1 MKLYKYIGLCVLLV
15 LATTSCSKYLD
26 INTNPDTPSNLTASV
41 QSRLPW
47 LQHYYLYAQGVANV
61 RTAFITQQNTS
72 LGTRR
77 ATRDGLL
84 AGWHG
89 NSGTSTT
96 VYQFLFVGCLANFN
110 DMVAKCEEIGAYQ
123 YEGATYAIK
132 AMAFMLMQEL
142 YGEMPYTEALSSSI
156 TPKYDNGKTIFKG
169 CLADIDKAIELLSK
183 TQATG
188 VPALSAG
195 DSWNG
200 GDASKWIAMC
210 YGLKARWLN
219 NLSKKTDQSDLYDT
233 SKILDYISKAP
244 TSNATSTVIT
254 HQDLATDNIGDIL
267 FGDPLYANVN
277 YCSIGMNKN
286 TRPTS
291 WFTDMLTNFDGKG
304 IEDPRAD
311 KLLSWRQGG
320 DKIWR
325 RSQGVDQQSARRL
338 SNYPYPTTYLDAS
351 KSAIT
356 VTASDNSTMTVQPGS
371 WFCNIKDKT
380 CWGDTIYNSFY
391 SNALN
396 QGNTSEDET
405 SADGTQLTT
414 GTMYTR
420 PSSPTPLVTYS
431 EMCFI
436 KAEILFNKGDK
447 SGAYTAYKA
456 GIQANID
463 LMNSYLAKYGKTD
476 AQNPAKSEMS
486 SAKINAFLNGAIG
499 TQADLSLGKI
509 MEQKFIALSFNSQ
522 NWADMRRYNYSTTA
536 YPNWAIPYEY
546 FQDSE
551 AQKTINLGQFYR
563 RWAHSSI
570 ETGYNSNS
578 WSESNKYAAADNIW
592 QYPCWFD
599 CATDAEYNQQMN
611 TPVE

>member
-1 MKLYKYIGLCVLLV
+1 MLLV
-15 LATTSCSKYLD
+15 LTTTSCSKYLD
-26 INTNPDTPSNLTASV
+26 INTNPDTPSNATASV

-47 LQHYYLYAQGVANV
+47 MQHYFLYSQGLANV

-77 ATRDGLL
+77 GTRDGLL

-89 NSGTSTT
+89 NNGVSTT

-110 DMVAKCEEIGAYQ
+110 DMIAKCEEIGAYQ
-123 YEGATYAIK
+123 YEGAAYAIK
-132 AMAFMLMQEL
+132 AMGFMLLQDL
-142 YGEMPYTEALSSSI
+142 YGEMPYTEALSAAI
-156 TPKYDNGKTIFKG
+156 TPKYDDGKTIFKG
-169 CLADIDKAIELLSK
+169 CLADIDKAIELLGK
-183 TQATG
+183 TQETG
-188 VPALSAG
+188 APALSAG

-200 GDASKWIAMC
+200 GDANKWIAMC

-219 NLSKKTDQSDLYDT
+219 NLSKKTDQADLYDT

-291 WFTDMLTNFDGKG
+291 WYTNMLTNFDGKG

-311 KLLSWRQGG
+311 KLLPWRQGG
-320 DKIWR
+320 DKVWR
-325 RSQGVDQQSARRL
+325 RSLGVDQQSPLRL
-338 SNYPYPTTYLDAS
+338 SSYPFATTYLDLNATDDDIA
-351 KSAIT
+351 KLKLKFPAKR
-356 VTASDNSTMTVQPGS
+356 GS
-371 WFCNIKDKT
+371 WFCNTDIAT
-380 CWGDTIYNSFY
+380 CWGDTVYNSFY
-391 SNALN
+391 SQGLN
-396 QGNTSEDET
+396 QGDPSEDET
-405 SADGTQLTT
+405 SSDGTQLTT

-420 PSSPTPLVTYS
+420 PTSPTPLVTYS

-436 KAEILFNKGDK
+436 KAEIYFNKGDK
-447 SGAYTAYKA
+447 GQAFTAYKA

-463 LMNSYLAKYGKTD
+463 LMNSYLTKYGKTD
-476 AQNPAKSEMS
+476 AQNPSKSPMS
-486 SAKINAFLNGAIG
+486 ADKISAFMNGGIG
-499 TQADLSLGKI
+499 TQADLTLGKI
-509 MEQKFIALSFNSQ
+509 MEQKFIAMSFCAQ
-522 NWADMRRYNYSTTA
+522 NWNDMRRYNFSTTA

-563 RWAHSSI
+563 RWAQSSI
-570 ETGYNSNS
+570 ESGYNSNS
-578 WSESNKYAAADNIW
+578 WKASNKYAAADNIW

-599 CATDAEYNQQMN
+599 CATDAEYNQQMY
-611 TPVE
+611 TPVQ